1 MEAIWKKLGSM
12 TSKDMEEVKGDE
24 GRLEAGVD
32 DLVGLQGGYQ
42 HVEDPE
48 EDEDTG
54 GDCLVDLKEEFAR

>member
-1 MEAIWKKLGSM
+1 MEAIWKLGLM
-12 TSKDMEEVKGDE
+12 TSEEVKGD
-24 GRLEAGVD
+24 GGHLEAGVD

-54 GDCLVDLKEEFAR
+54 GNCLVDLKEEFAR

>member
-12 TSKDMEEVKGDE
+12 TSKDITEMKG
-24 GRLEAGVD
+24 GGGHLEAGVD
-32 DLVGLQGGYQ
+32 DLVGLQGRYQ

-54 GDCLVDLKEEFAR
+54 GNCLVDLKEEFAR